1 MKDLTRLYWNT
12 DKERLQHI
20 MTRINNKYLVGLY
33 ERMGGISDEGYPN
46 YDDEERMPNT
56 ITVKYDGC
64 IFSASRK
71 QLRKELVR
79 RGLILQTDVPNF
91 NHPDGSPKKT
101 GDKEYKDWVR
111 VEYPNGWIRFEKKV
125 KSGKEL
131 KEIYEHRGKKK

>member
-1 MKDLTRLYWNT
+1 MA
-12 DKERLQHI
+12 
-20 MTRINNKYLVGLY
+20 RINNKYLVGLY
-33 ERMGGISDEGYPN
+33 EKMGGISDEGYPN

-56 ITVKYDGC
+56 VTVKYDGC

-91 NHPDGSPKKT
+91 NHPDGSLKKT

-111 VEYPNGWIRFEKKV
+111 VEYPNGQTHYEKVK

-131 KEIYEHRGKKK
+131 KKITDNHK